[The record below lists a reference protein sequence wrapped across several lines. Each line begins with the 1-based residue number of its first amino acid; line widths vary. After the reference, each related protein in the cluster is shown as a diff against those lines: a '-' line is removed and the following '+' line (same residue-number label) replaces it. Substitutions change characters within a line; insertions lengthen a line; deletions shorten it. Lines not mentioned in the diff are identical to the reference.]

1 VNGTHRIARSRLATF
16 GVLAAVVGVAA
27 VLVAAVAPARA
38 ALQTAGGDAARVVTG
53 ADNDNGDN
61 TFIQLANVAAKQHLD
76 NTDVLLGSPYG
87 DLLVGRKGSD
97 VIDAGYGRDILVGG
111 LDKGAPNSDVLF
123 GGRGGDINLWAPGDG
138 NDAFLG
144 GPGYD
149 VHINSALAVQPDG
162 ELATFKQ
169 FGRRLPHALIDQQ
182 TTSCSVEAVPAQQG
196 LGFDYITRFLG
207 ANGNVIVTIRLKDVE
222 LLVCNSAQDGMARFA
237 VLSGPSPR
245 LVELPV
251 SRFAGTLLGAILGA

>member
-1 VNGTHRIARSRLATF
+1 MNRRHRPHRSLIAGLAALALLAT
-16 GVLAAVVGVAA
+16 A
-27 VLVAAVAPARA
+27 LVAVAGPAGA
-38 ALQTAGGDAARVVTG
+38 ALQQAGRTARVVLG
-53 ADNDNGDN
+53 ADNDNAEN
-61 TFIQLANVAAKQHLD
+61 TFIQPAGVAARQHME
-76 NTDVLLGSPYG
+76 NADVIVGSRYGELL
-87 DLLVGRKGSD
+87 LGRKGSD
-97 VIDAGYGRDILVGG
+97 VIEAGYGNDIMLGG

-123 GGRGGDINLWAPGDG
+123 GSWGNDYNIWAPGDG

-149 VHINSALAVQPDG
+149 VHINSAVEQANG
-162 ELATFKQ
+162 EVALFRAN
-169 FGRRLPHALIDQQ
+169 GRTVPRALIDQQ

-237 VLSGPSPR
+237 VLRGPAPQ
-245 LVELPV
+245 LVERPLAAF
-251 SRFAGTLLGAILGA
+251 RGTLLGGILGA